1 MEFVYLLVVLAVF
14 FFICWQTSSRSGS
27 GGLLSLLVW
36 GIVIC
41 LVVSIYNTGD
51 RIFQNKLLG
60 EIYEKVQSGMSNE
73 QVGFRKATDGHFYVD
88 IVVSGVK
95 LKCLVDTGAS
105 DTVLS
110 QKDAIRLGVDP
121 RTLNYSKEY
130 STANGKIR
138 AAPVIL
144 RDVYLRSYYLPY
156 LEVSVSGVREQ
167 ERSLLGMSF
176 LKHFDFFIKKDV
188 LFLLQ
193 K

>member
-1 MEFVYLLVVLAVF
+1 MEFVYLLVILAVF
-14 FFICWQTSSRSGS
+14 FFIYQRTSSRLGS
-27 GGLLSLLVW
+27 GGLASLLVW

-41 LVVSIYNTGD
+41 VVVSIYNAGD

-60 EIYEKVQSGMSNE
+60 EIYEKVQTGISNE
-73 QVGFRKATDGHFYVD
+73 QVGFRKARDGHFYVD
-88 IVVSGVK
+88 IIVGGVK

-110 QKDAIRLGVDP
+110 QKDAMKLGIDP
-121 RTLNYSKEY
+121 GVLNYSKEY

-144 RDVYLRSYYLPY
+144 RDVYLSSYYIPH
-156 LEVSVSGVREQ
+156 LEVSVSAVREQ
-167 ERSLLGMSF
+167 EKSLLGMSF
-176 LKHFDFFIKKDV
+176 LKHFDFFIKKDI